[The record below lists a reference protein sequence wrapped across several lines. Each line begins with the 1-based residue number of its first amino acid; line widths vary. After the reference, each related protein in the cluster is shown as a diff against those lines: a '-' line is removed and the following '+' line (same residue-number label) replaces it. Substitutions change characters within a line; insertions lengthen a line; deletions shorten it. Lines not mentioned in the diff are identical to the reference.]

1 MKRCRL
7 RFRRRKGA
15 SRERSRRAPG
25 LDLEAIIRSKR
36 TGARRPC
43 PVVAKR
49 PAGSVF
55 EPMKGSTMNA
65 LTKTTEHQARSRKMY
80 TGRRGP
86 QGCVVWAIAGNGE
99 RKPLNPRQ
107 ELRNHSPTGFEW
119 GYGGSGPAQLALAI
133 LAEHLGNDDAALNLY
148 QDFKWACIAQICGA
162 NWSLSSEEIDN
173 CLARLSEQQ
182 EDTQPLADPF
192 PF

>member
-25 LDLEAIIRSKR
+25 LEAIIRSKR

-133 LAEHLGNDDAALNLY
+133 LAEHLGNDDAAVILY